1 MAIFKVVKKFITIS
15 LISLYLLGATEAY
28 QLLKVPYLVEHYKTH
43 KQYNKGL
50 SFSKFIDMHYLSN
63 QTYDSDYQQD
73 MQLPFKSSNRTIS
86 LLNFVSLFV
95 PKQSIHPLV
104 VFRKS
109 KNYILF
115 DDEKHLS
122 NALEN
127 IFQPPR
133 A

>member
-1 MAIFKVVKKFITIS
+1 MLRKYITIL

-28 QLLKVPYLVEHYKTH
+28 QLLKVPYLIEHYKTH
-43 KQYNKGL
+43 KQYNNDL
-50 SFSKFIDMHYLSN
+50 SFSKFIDMHYFTN

-95 PKQSIHPLV
+95 PKQSIQPLIV
-104 VFRKS
+104 SRPS

-115 DDEKHLS
+115 DDGKHLS